1 MIKTKG
7 VEFSYDNQVFFKFQ
21 DINLKSSENLLIIGS
36 SGIGKT
42 TLLHLLAGLLKSS
55 SGSIKLFEKEL
66 SDLSSYQLDRFRK
79 NNIGIVFQRP
89 HFVNS
94 LTVKENLQ
102 LAQYIANKKDNNR
115 IENILKNLNIF
126 DKSDKK
132 TNQLSQG
139 EKQRASIALAIVN
152 SPKLILADEPTSSL
166 DDVNCDNVIKLLK
179 KQISERIDFNDFD
192 LIDEHKIDG
201 DFIESQAFALLAIRS
216 YLKLPIS
223 FPSTTGCYNP
233 CTGGEITKNF

>member
-1 MIKTKG
+1 M
-7 VEFSYDNQVFFKFQ
+7 
-21 DINLKSSENLLIIGS
+21 
-36 SGIGKT
+36 
-42 TLLHLLAGLLKSS
+42 HLLAGLLKSN
-55 SGSIKLFEKEL
+55 SGSIKLFDKEL
-66 SDLSSYQLDRFRK
+66 SQLSSHKLDKFRK

-102 LAQYIANKKDNNR
+102 LAQYIAKKKDNNR

-126 DKSDKK
+126 DKSNKK

-166 DDVNCDNVIKLLK
+166 DDNNCCLLYT
-179 KQISERIDFNDFD
+179 SDAA
-192 LIDEHKIDG
+192 DE
-201 DFIESQAFALLAIRS
+201 
-216 YLKLPIS
+216 
-223 FPSTTGCYNP
+223 
-233 CTGGEITKNF
+233 

>member
-7 VEFSYDNQVFFKFQ
+7 VEFNYDNQVFFKFQ
-21 DINLKSSENLLIIGS
+21 DIDLKSSENLLIIGS

-42 TLLHLLAGLLKSS
+42 TLLHLLAGLLESL

-66 SDLSSYQLDRFRK
+66 SDLSSHQLDKFRK

-115 IENILKNLNIF
+115 IENILINLNIF

-166 DDVNCDNVIKLLK
+166 DDINCDNVIKLLK
-179 KQISERIDFNDFD
+179 KQATDFGAQ
-192 LIDEHKIDG
+192 LIVITHDSRLKKHFKNS
-201 DFIESQAFALLAIRS
+201 IEL
-216 YLKLPIS
+216 
-223 FPSTTGCYNP
+223 
-233 CTGGEITKNF
+233 

>member
-7 VEFSYDNQVFFKFQ
+7 VEFNYDNQVFFKFQ

-66 SDLSSYQLDRFRK
+66 SDLSSHQLDRFRK

-115 IENILKNLNIF
+115 IENILKNLNIL

-166 DDVNCDNVIKLLK
+166 DDINCDNVIKLLK
-179 KQISERIDFNDFD
+179 KQATDFGAQ
-192 LIDEHKIDG
+192 LIVITHDSRLKKHFKNS
-201 DFIESQAFALLAIRS
+201 IEL
-216 YLKLPIS
+216 
-223 FPSTTGCYNP
+223 
-233 CTGGEITKNF
+233 